1 MEKFFPAPVA
11 NFADLLLDAVCMV
24 DAAGRFVFASAACER
39 IFGYTP
45 EEMQGRVMIDMVAP
59 EDRARTLAAARDIM
73 AGEPNRHFE
82 NRYLRK
88 DGTLV
93 HILWSARWSEQHQLR
108 VAVARDITAA
118 KQAEAT
124 RAALYAISEAAH
136 ATDDLPQLF
145 QHIHQVIGGL
155 LPAACLAV
163 ALDDECGGQLRFA
176 YHADQQGPLPQSLLA
191 RLMGE
196 EVRRQARPLLLAPA
210 TLASLPEP
218 LRAAAGLAPVS
229 WLGVPLTSSQGPIG
243 VLMLQGPREHAY
255 TDAERD
261 LLLFV
266 STQVATAIQRKRM
279 HAQLRFMAQHD
290 ELTRL
295 PNRRLFHDRLETAF
309 ARAQRQQN
317 RLSLLFI
324 DLDKFKRVN
333 DEYGHDSGDL
343 LLKEVAWRLQ
353 ACVRESDTVAR
364 IGGDEFVVIL
374 ENVGSSEHALVVRD
388 KIHQAL
394 AEPVPLAERGSL
406 RIEASIGVAHYP
418 EHGADTQQLL
428 RHADN
433 AMYASKTPAPLPA

>member
-45 EEMQGRVMIDMVAP
+45 QEMQGRAMIDMVAP
-59 EDRARTLAAARDIM
+59 EDRERTLAAAHDIM
-73 AGEPNRHFE
+73 RGQPNQHFE
-82 NRYLRK
+82 NRYVRK
-88 DGTLV
+88 DDSLV
-93 HILWSARWSEQHQLR
+93 HVLWSARWSEQHQLR

-124 RAALYAISEAAH
+124 QAALYAISEAAH
-136 ATDDLPQLF
+136 TTEDLPQLF
-145 QHIHQVIGGL
+145 LRIHQIIGGL
-155 LPAACLAV
+155 LPAACFAV
-163 ALDDECGGQLRFA
+163 ALSDEGDAQLRFA
-176 YHADQQGPLPQSLLA
+176 YHADQQGPLPQTLLA
-191 RLMGE
+191 RMLGD
-196 EVRRQARPLLLAPA
+196 EVRRIARPLLLDAA
-210 TLASLPEP
+210 TLAGLPEP
-218 LRAAAGLAPVS
+218 LRAAAGLAPS
-229 WLGVPLTSSQGPIG
+229 CWLGVPLNTSQGTIG
-243 VLMLQGPREHAY
+243 VLMLQGLSERCY
-255 TDAERD
+255 SDADRD

-266 STQVATAIQRKRM
+266 SAQVATAIQRKRM
-279 HAQLRFMAQHD
+279 HAQLRYMAQHD

-309 ARAQRQQN
+309 ARAQRQHG
-317 RLSLLFI
+317 RLSLLFV
-324 DLDKFKRVN
+324 DLDKFKLIN
-333 DEYGHDSGDL
+333 DEYGHDCGDL

-374 ENVGSSEHALVVRD
+374 ENVGLPDHALLVRD

-394 AEPVPLAERGSL
+394 AEPVALADRGSL
-406 RIEASIGVAHYP
+406 RVEASIGMAHYP
-418 EHGADTQQLL
+418 EHGADPSQLL

-433 AMYASKTPAPLPA
+433 AMYASKTQPTVA

>member
-1 MEKFFPAPVA
+1 MDNFFPAPVA

-24 DAAGRFVFASAACER
+24 DASGQFVFASVACER

-45 EEMQGRVMIDMVAP
+45 EEMLGRVMIEMVAP
-59 EDRARTLAAARDIM
+59 EDRERTLAAAHDIM
-73 AGEPNRHFE
+73 GGHPNLHFE
-82 NRYLRK
+82 NRYVRK

-93 HILWSARWSEQHQLR
+93 HLLWSARWSEQHQLR

-118 KQAEAT
+118 KRAEAT
-124 RAALYAISEAAH
+124 QAALYAISEAAH
-136 ATDDLPQLF
+136 ATEDLPQLF
-145 QHIHQVIGGL
+145 QHIHQIIGGL
-155 LPAACLAV
+155 VPAACFAV
-163 ALDDECGGQLRFA
+163 GLHDECGDQLRFA
-176 YHADQQGPLPQSLLA
+176 YHADQHGPLPQSLLA
-191 RLMGE
+191 HVMGE
-196 EVRRQARPLLLAPA
+196 EVRRLGRPLLLDPA
-210 TLASLPEP
+210 DLASLPEAIRP
-218 LRAAAGLAPVS
+218 AAGLSPDC
-229 WLGVPLTSSQGPIG
+229 WLGVPLTTSQGPLG
-243 VLMLQGPREHAY
+243 VLLLQGQGEHAY
-255 TDAERD
+255 TDSDRD

-295 PNRRLFHDRLETAF
+295 PNRRLFHDRLDTAF
-309 ARAQRQQN
+309 ARAQRQQG

-324 DLDKFKRVN
+324 DLDKFKLVN

-343 LLKEVAWRLQ
+343 LLKEVAWRIQ

-374 ENVGSSEHALVVRD
+374 ENVGSPEHALVVKN

-394 AEPVPLAERGSL
+394 SVPIPLAERGSL
-406 RIEASIGVAHYP
+406 SIEASIGVAHYP
-418 EHGADTQQLL
+418 DHGADTLQLL

-433 AMYASKTPAPLPA
+433 AMYASKVLPTPV